1 MTNNVY
7 ISIMKNFCIILF
19 SVFTLVS
26 CEVYEEPTYP
36 TLSGEYVIDVV
47 TIKDSI
53 NNSYFPGDTVTLND
67 NQFPIDSVFLG
78 FTKIKFSNSEIFFNS
93 YLNQYQQTQWG
104 ESFFYVTRNYE
115 YHGFGFIITEING
128 KTFTFDIVEDGLE
141 HLVLRSD
148 NNCFE
153 NKDVTFTLTMVGP

>member
-7 ISIMKNFCIILF
+7 ICIMKNFYLILF
-19 SVFTLVS
+19 LIFSLIS

-78 FTKIKFSNSEIFFNS
+78 FTKIKFSI
-93 YLNQYQQTQWG
+93 
-104 ESFFYVTRNYE
+104 
-115 YHGFGFIITEING
+115 
-128 KTFTFDIVEDGLE
+128 
-141 HLVLRSD
+141 
-148 NNCFE
+148 
-153 NKDVTFTLTMVGP
+153 